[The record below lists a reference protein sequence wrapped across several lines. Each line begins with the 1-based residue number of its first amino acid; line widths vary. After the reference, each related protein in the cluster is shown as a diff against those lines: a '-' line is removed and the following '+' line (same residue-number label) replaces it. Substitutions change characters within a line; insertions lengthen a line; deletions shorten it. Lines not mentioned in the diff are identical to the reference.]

1 VTKPAAAPRAF
12 RSPAAFR
19 AWLATHHATS
29 PELVVRLFKVASA
42 HRGIVYP
49 QALDEALCFGWID
62 GVRRSHDAESYTIR
76 FTPRTPRSIWS
87 RVNVAHVERLIAA
100 GRMAPPGL
108 AAYAARDEERTA
120 IYSFERDAAAL
131 SPAYARAFRAK
142 PRAWAFFQGEAPW
155 YRRTCT
161 HWVMSAKREETRA
174 KRLAQL
180 IACSAAARR
189 IPQMARP

>member
-19 AWLATHHATS
+19 AWLATHHATT

-62 GVRRSHDAESYTIR
+62 GVRRRHDAESYTIR
-76 FTPRTPRSIWS
+76 FTPRKPRSIWS
-87 RVNVAHVERLIAA
+87 RVNIAHVERLLAA
-100 GRMAPPGL
+100 GRMAPSGL
-108 AAYAARDEERTA
+108 AAYAARDDARTA
-120 IYSFERDAAAL
+120 LYSFERREAKLA
-131 SPAYARAFRAK
+131 PAYARAFRAK
-142 PRAWAFFQGEAPW
+142 ARAWAFFQGEAPW

-174 KRLAQL
+174 RRLAQL
-180 IACSAAARR
+180 IACSAAAQR
-189 IPQMARP
+189 IPQLARP